1 MIHFLIYKKTLHY
14 CSEDLQTVIENFT
27 YDVKTFGTY
36 FKINYEK
43 KSPKVQ
49 IYDSE

>member
-1 MIHFLIYKKTLHY
+1 MHY
-14 CSEDLQTVIENFT
+14 CSEDLETENLT
-27 YDVKTFGTY
+27 YDVKNFVTY

-43 KSPKVQ
+43 KSRKVQ